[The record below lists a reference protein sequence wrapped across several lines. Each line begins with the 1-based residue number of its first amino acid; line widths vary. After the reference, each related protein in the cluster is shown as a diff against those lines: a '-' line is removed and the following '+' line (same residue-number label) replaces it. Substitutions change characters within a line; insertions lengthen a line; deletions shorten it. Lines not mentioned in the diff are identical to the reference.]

1 MQKLVPGLLGFVLL
15 ASCSAIRDDAFSSTR
30 GNKKPVVHS
39 TVVECI
45 LYDGM
50 TKESAQ
56 LTNLSVNSQV
66 QVLDTVDAYF
76 VRARVT
82 ENGKVLNGYLYR
94 TCFPQR

>member
-1 MQKLVPGLLGFVLL
+1 MHKLYPCLFGLALL
-15 ASCSAIRDDAFSSTR
+15 ASCSAVRDDSFSSSR
-30 GNKKPVVHS
+30 GNKKPVAHN

-50 TKESAQ
+50 TKESSQ
-56 LTNLSVNSQV
+56 LTNLSVNSEV

-82 ENGKVLNGYLYR
+82 ERGKVLNGYLYR
-94 TCFPQR
+94 TCFSQR

>member
-1 MQKLVPGLLGFVLL
+1 MRKLVPCLFGLALL
-15 ASCSAIRDDAFSSTR
+15 ASCSAVRDDSFSSSR
-30 GNKKPVVHS
+30 GNKKPVERT

-50 TKESAQ
+50 TKESTQ

-82 ENGKVLNGYLYR
+82 EDGKVLNGYLYR

>member
-1 MQKLVPGLLGFVLL
+1 MRKLYPCLFGFALL
-15 ASCSAIRDDAFSSTR
+15 ASCSAVRDDAFSSR
-30 GNKKPVVHS
+30 SNKKPVDHN

-50 TKESAQ
+50 TKESNQ
-56 LTNLSVNSQV
+56 LTNLGVNTKV
-66 QVLDTVDAYF
+66 QVIDTVDAYF

-94 TCFPQR
+94 TCFPQI

>member
-1 MQKLVPGLLGFVLL
+1 MRKLFPSLFGLALL
-15 ASCSAIRDDAFSSTR
+15 ASCSAVRDDSFGNSR
-30 GNKKPVVHS
+30 GNKTPVAYN
-39 TVVECI
+39 TVIECI

-82 ENGKVLNGYLYR
+82 QGGQTLNGYLYR

>member
-1 MQKLVPGLLGFVLL
+1 MHRLLSCLFGFTLL
-15 ASCSAIRDDAFSSTR
+15 ASCSAIRDDSFATR
-30 GNKKPVVHS
+30 SNKKPVAHN

-50 TKESAQ
+50 TKESTQ
-56 LTNLSVNSQV
+56 LTNLGVNTQV

-94 TCFPQR
+94 TCFSQM

>member
-1 MQKLVPGLLGFVLL
+1 MHKLYFCLFGFALL
-15 ASCSAIRDDAFSSTR
+15 ASCSAVRDDSFSSSR
-30 GNKKPVVHS
+30 NKKPVAHN

-56 LTNLSVNSQV
+56 LTNLGVNTQV

-94 TCFPQR
+94 TCFSQR